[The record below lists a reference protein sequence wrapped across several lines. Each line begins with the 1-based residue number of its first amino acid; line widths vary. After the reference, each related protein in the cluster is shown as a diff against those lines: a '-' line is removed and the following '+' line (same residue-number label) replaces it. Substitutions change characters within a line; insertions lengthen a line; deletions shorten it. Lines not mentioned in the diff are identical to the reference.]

1 MKESWLFYNYVRRWW
16 GLLLLGPALGAVLG
30 LAYYSNQAHPVE
42 YAATATVAIEG
53 PVLENER
60 TPEVVLTIDS
70 SSGRTEEAVVE
81 HVTSTV
87 AKMVAYTKTPIVIRE
102 FAVER
107 NETDEA

>member
-1 MKESWLFYNYVRRWW
+1 M
-16 GLLLLGPALGAVLG
+16 LGPALGAVLG

-42 YAATATVAIEG
+42 YAATATIAIEG

-60 TPEVVLTIDS
+60 APEVVLTIDS
-70 SSGRTEEAVVE
+70 SSGRTEEEVVE